1 MSFFKSIGK
10 AIGGAAKAVG
20 KVTGNV
26 LKTVAPVAAIVP
38 GVGAAVAGAASVLG
52 NVLSPPKQEAI
63 ENAVHEQEVVKVEK
77 IEQTILKENPSID
90 SQTLQAATQQ
100 MVNQTLTTTPAA
112 KVDDSQSLTNI
123 STTTKI
129 LQWIKSNAILVLGG
143 LGVGLYFFTNNK
155 SRRRRY
161 RRF

>member
-10 AIGGAAKAVG
+10 AIGKVGKTVG

-38 GVGAAVAGAASVLG
+38 GVGAAVAGAASILG
-52 NVLSPPKQEAI
+52 NVLSPTKQEAI

-77 IEQTILKENPSID
+77 IENTILKENPSID

-100 MVNQTLTTTPAA
+100 MVNQTLSTTPTA

-129 LQWIKSNAILVLGG
+129 LQWVKSNAILVLGG
-143 LGVGLYFFTNNK
+143 LGVGLFFLTNNN
-155 SRRRRY
+155 RRRGR